1 MTRKEAKHEL
11 LLTFLLALEHR
22 IDDKTPHPAG
32 SPHAISRENED
43 LNNAMQT
50 LYLQTRKLFETGNK
64 NKLSHLRNRISSRL
78 RRRKSRKEL
87 IPLYG

>member
-22 IDDKTPHPAG
+22 IDVPTPHPAG
-32 SPHAISRENED
+32 NSVIVSRKNED

-50 LYLQTRKLFETGNK
+50 LYLQTRKLFKIGNK
-64 NKLSHLRNRISSRL
+64 SKLSHLRNRISSRL
-78 RRRKSRKEL
+78 RRRKSPKEL

>member
-22 IDDKTPHPAG
+22 VDAPTPHPAG
-32 SPHAISRENED
+32 NSVIASRENED

-50 LYLQTRKLFETGNK
+50 LYLQTRNLFEIGNK
-64 NKLSHLRNRISSRL
+64 SKLSHLRNRISSRL
-78 RRRKSRKEL
+78 RSRKSRKEL

>member
-1 MTRKEAKHEL
+1 MTRKETKHEL
-11 LLTFLLALEHR
+11 LLTFLLALKHR
-22 IDDKTPHPAG
+22 VDVPTPHPTG
-32 SPHAISRENED
+32 NSVIVSRENED

-50 LYLQTRKLFETGNK
+50 LYLQTRKLFEIGNK
-64 NKLSHLRNRISSRL
+64 SKLSHLRNRISSRL

>member
-1 MTRKEAKHEL
+1 MTRKETKHEL

-22 IDDKTPHPAG
+22 IDAHPAG
-32 SPHAISRENED
+32 NSVIVSRENED

-50 LYLQTRKLFETGNK
+50 LYVQTRKLFEIGNK
-64 NKLSHLRNRISSRL
+64 SKLFHLRNRISSRI
-78 RRRKSRKEL
+78 RRRKSHKEL